1 MGLRSLCSLCQLSLA
16 KLPTPMMHGL
26 ASCTIHL
33 CYLKMHDLQFLSF
46 PVIPHYTIGDR
57 INILMSNECITF
69 ISDIKQMYHE
79 RRTNREKQ
87 WPTCHSDKLVRL
99 EIVEREKGEGYSA
112 STQRGREDKG
122 VKCTPLAYGDLFKVE
137 SGKRPVRKVLVEGD
151 AGIGKTTLC
160 IAVSEDWANGKLFQ
174 QFELVLLLPLRMKA
188 VASAGS
194 IPELLKLLH
203 PSPRLCDS
211 VARYFEGTMKRVLVI
226 ADGWDELN
234 ESERHEGS
242 FLYQLIFNSV
252 ISVVLTSRPS
262 ASAPLRELPEIDR
275 FIEVRGFSKDHIVE
289 YIKSE
294 FASDQEKAD
303 RLLEQLEYN
312 PLVESVCS
320 VPLNCAIVCHLWR
333 TLEEGLPTT
342 MTELYT
348 KIILNIILRNI
359 RKMETFASVL
369 TLSTFESL
377 PVDLQQSW
385 WLLCKFAF
393 KAFENDQLIFSQEEL
408 ETFFPKGVALDKRI
422 LCFGL
427 LQTAESVGVGVS
439 FHFLHLTFQEYL
451 AALHLARQP
460 PGNQLE
466 VFQSHKS
473 VGLYFPNRFVM
484 VWRFFFGI
492 LGLNRD
498 TSYFIQI
505 ILEAGNFD
513 EISLCHYAFEVHND
527 LINNEVIQCLTHY
540 SGYGY
545 RCPMIEFGYPHTAHD
560 CTAILHVIANM
571 QECERM
577 KINFGNDCGV
587 GDNQIKKL
595 KNILVDKKGK
605 LHITSLDLSGSRLTV
620 SGLQTVENVV
630 SSDLLAKLEELIL
643 AGSLTSNTD
652 TNAAW
657 LITFGEALSVHCPH
671 LNSLN
676 LCHNNLG
683 VPRTSALVGR
693 DFLIK
698 YTLKIKI
705 LKLARSLTS
714 DADSNATFI
723 EALLAYCPNVE
734 DLDLSYNN
742 LGVSDVSVLSRICDH
757 LTCGKPSDHKNICIN
772 LDRTNLDNKS
782 LTLLIKSLK
791 VISRLNLADNDID
804 ASGISC
810 LADAICSGK
819 FVITDSLD
827 LSDNRIGVKGT
838 IAVGRML
845 SSSHCRLENVYLSRC
860 ELTTVLPNADS
871 LNIGDTISCEA
882 VGQQLYQIP
891 QNSNIVWLNLEGNSF
906 TGEGIHILA
915 GFMYLCPSLVEFLVT
930 RDCGIT
936 SDDLIWLLDKLTQP
950 KSSSPSLCS
959 KLGTWFLDN
968 NQIDDRGVSALIDH
982 LPSLFPC
989 VASEVTGDIGIYNN
1003 PISSEMEKKLS
1014 AELSRLCQEV
1024 RY

>member
-1 MGLRSLCSLCQLSLA
+1 
-16 KLPTPMMHGL
+16 
-26 ASCTIHL
+26 
-33 CYLKMHDLQFLSF
+33 
-46 PVIPHYTIGDR
+46 
-57 INILMSNECITF
+57 MSNECITF
-69 ISDIKQMYHE
+69 ISDIKEMYHE

-87 WPTCHSDKLVRL
+87 WPPCHSDKLVRL

-122 VKCTPLAYGDLFKVE
+122 VKRTPLAYGDLFKVE
-137 SGKRPVRKVLVEGD
+137 SGKRPIRKVLVEGD

-262 ASAPLRELPEIDR
+262 ASAPLRELPDIDR

-289 YIKSE
+289 YIQSE

-333 TLEEGLPTT
+333 TLEGALPTT

-348 KIILNIILRNI
+348 KIILSIILRNI
-359 RKMETFASVL
+359 RKMETFVSVL

-393 KAFENDQLIFSQEEL
+393 KAFENDQLVFSQEEL

-473 VGLYFPNRFVM
+473 EGLYFPNRFVM
-484 VWRFFFGI
+484 IWKFFFGI
-492 LGLNRD
+492 LGFNRD
-498 TSYFIQI
+498 TNSFIQQ
-505 ILEAGNFD
+505 ILKCVAGEDYSQDNL
-513 EISLCHYAFEVHND
+513 SLCHCAFEAQND
-527 LINNEVIQCLTHY
+527 LINNKVIQCLTHY
-540 SGYGY
+540 SGSGY
-545 RCPMIEFGYPHTAHD
+545 RRSMIEFDFPRTAHD
-560 CTAILHVIANM
+560 CTAVLHVIANM

-577 KINFGNDCGV
+577 KINFGNCGV
-587 GDNQIKKL
+587 RDNQIKRL
-595 KNILVDKKGK
+595 KSILVDRKGK

-620 SGLQTVENVV
+620 AGLQALENIVCG
-630 SSDLLAKLEELIL
+630 DLLAKLEELVL

-657 LITFGEALSVHCPH
+657 LIMFGEALSVHCPH
-671 LNSLN
+671 LNSLD
-676 LCHNNLG
+676 LSHNNLG
-683 VPRTSALVGR
+683 VPGTSALVGC
-693 DFLIK
+693 DFLTK

-705 LKLARSLTS
+705 LRLAGSLTS
-714 DADSNATFI
+714 DADSNATFV
-723 EALLAYCPNVE
+723 EALLAYCPNIE
-734 DLDLSYNN
+734 NLDLSNNN
-742 LGVSDVSVLSRICDH
+742 LCVSDVSVLSRICDH
-757 LTCGKPSDHKNICIN
+757 LTCGKPSDHKNFRIN
-772 LDRTNLDNKS
+772 FSRTNLDNKS
-782 LTLLIKSLK
+782 LTLLYSLD
-791 VISRLNLADNDID
+791 LAGNDID

-810 LADAICSGK
+810 LADAICSVK
-819 FVITDSLD
+819 FVITNDLN
-827 LSDNRIGVKGT
+827 LSDNLIGVKGT
-838 IAVGRML
+838 LIVGRML
-845 SSSHCRLENVYLSRC
+845 SSSHCRLKEVYLSKC
-860 ELTTVLPNADS
+860 ELTTDLLNTDS
-871 LNIGDTISCEA
+871 LNISDTISCEA
-882 VGQQLYQIP
+882 VGQQLCQIP
-891 QNSNIVWLNLEGNSF
+891 QNSNIELLSLDGNSF

-915 GFMYLCPSLVEFLVT
+915 GFMYLCPSLQFLVT

-936 SDDLIWLLDKLTQP
+936 SDDLIWLLDKLTQLN
-950 KSSSPSLCS
+950 SSSPSLCS
-959 KLGTWFLDN
+959 KLMAWYLDN

-989 VASEVTGDIGIYNN
+989 VYGARVFDIFIYNN

-1014 AELSRLCQEV
+1014 AEVSRLRPKV